1 MMRKEVSKSVTVLP
15 VAWHVG
21 RHGEVAGGMTQVVNG
36 YLGWAFERMAVSVI
50 ATRDGSKGF
59 AAVKV
64 FFRGLS
70 RFFKIRD
77 AQANVFIVHL
87 SQGGSFIREGLLLW
101 LAHLRGFGTVAH
113 IHGSRFVIFAQRF
126 PFLVKFVL
134 QRADKII
141 VLSDATFNKIAELV
155 PPDRI
160 LLVPNAVP
168 AGTPSPKSKTIVF
181 GGSVSLR
188 KGVDVLVK
196 AWAAVKDK
204 NGWELLVAGP
214 VADPEVVP
222 ESLDAATFLGS
233 VTHGQL
239 MQMLEH
245 SSVAVLP
252 SRDEAMP
259 MFILEA
265 LARDNCVIST
275 RVGGIP
281 ALLSENKGVLVDA
294 GSVEQLKEA
303 LERVIKEEAYRT
315 HVTSLGRAAFDA
327 SFSAQTIYP
336 RVETLWLS
344 VIPKV

>member
-1 MMRKEVSKSVTVLP
+1 MATKEVSATASDLP

-36 YLGWAFERMAVSVI
+36 YLGWAFERMAVRVI
-50 ATRDGSKGF
+50 ATRDGSNGLTALKI
-59 AAVKV
+59 

-77 AQANVFIVHL
+77 THSNMFVVHL
-87 SQGGSFIREGLLLW
+87 SQGGSFVREGLLLW

-113 IHGSRFVIFAQRF
+113 IHGSRFVVFAQRF
-126 PFLVKFVL
+126 PYLVKFVL
-134 QRADKII
+134 SRADKII

-155 PPDRI
+155 PPERI

-168 AGTPSPKSKTIVF
+168 AGNPSQKSKTIVF

-196 AWAAVKDK
+196 AWAALQNKD
-204 NGWELLVAGP
+204 GWELKIAGP

-222 ESLDAATFLGS
+222 ASIDAATFLGS

-239 MQMLEH
+239 MQMLEQ
-245 SSVAVLP
+245 SSIAVLP

-281 ALLSENKGVLVDA
+281 ALLSEDKGVLVDA
-294 GSVEQLKEA
+294 GNVEQLKEA
-303 LERVIKEEAYRT
+303 VERVIKDDAYRT
-315 HVTSLGRAAFDA
+315 RVTNLGRAAFDA

-336 RVETLWLS
+336 RVEALWLS